1 MGTVKSHV
9 EGNTLVVE
17 RSFNAPR
24 ELVFEAFSTPAHLEA
39 WWGPAGWK
47 TEIRTFEFEPGGTW
61 HYGMTCVDPEQGD
74 AFGMESWGKATYLEI
89 VHHSRIVYVDAFAD
103 EAGNV
108 NPDFPVMTITNEFL
122 DIPGGTLLVS
132 RSEFTDAEALKQVVE
147 LGAVEGFS
155 SQLDRLDA
163 IVSR

>member
-9 EGNTLVVE
+9 EGTTLVVE
-17 RSFNAPR
+17 RSFKAPR
-24 ELVFEAFSTPAHLEA
+24 ELVFEAFSSPAHLEA

-47 TEIRTFEFEPGGTW
+47 TDIRTFEFEPGGTW
-61 HYGMTCVDPEQGD
+61 HYCMTCVDKDQGD
-74 AFGMESWGKATYLEI
+74 YFGMESWGKSTFLEI
-89 VHHSRIVYVDAFAD
+89 EPHARIVYTDAFSD

-108 NPDFPVMTITNEFL
+108 NPELPVMTITNDFV
-122 DIPGGTLLVS
+122 DIPDGTLLVS
-132 RSEFTDAEALKQVVE
+132 RSEFTDVAALKQVVE
-147 LGAVEGFS
+147 MGAVEGFS